1 MNIRKETDS
10 EKDNLSSFTTIDLKK
25 QKKEAR
31 QAAKLT
37 KRKAYQDLSFR
48 KKALYWGM
56 RVIGAVAV
64 CGLVLIIGVFCMNPI
79 LTLVDEW
86 YFDYCSQKP
95 VSKEEIYS
103 EVPIDTDGAEGIAA
117 LPTLSLIHIFYEKN
131 PFQLKFTMLGYT
143 SGRLSAKQ

>member
-48 KKALYWGM
+48 KKAL
-56 RVIGAVAV
+56 
-64 CGLVLIIGVFCMNPI
+64 
-79 LTLVDEW
+79 
-86 YFDYCSQKP
+86 
-95 VSKEEIYS
+95 
-103 EVPIDTDGAEGIAA
+103 
-117 LPTLSLIHIFYEKN
+117 
-131 PFQLKFTMLGYT
+131 
-143 SGRLSAKQ
+143 

>member
-79 LTLVDEW
+79 LTLVD
-86 YFDYCSQKP
+86 DGIS
-95 VSKEEIYS
+95 IT
-103 EVPIDTDGAEGIAA
+103 VPK
-117 LPTLSLIHIFYEKN
+117 SRY
-131 PFQLKFTMLGYT
+131 QRRKFTLRY
-143 SGRLSAKQ
+143 RLIQTVQKELQRCPPVMRMIHGHFTFTCAEVTWKATM